1 MTNNPCFE
9 AASSWKAARALL
21 TFQPRH
27 PKHTAGLHRQS
38 MRVHVRDHKL
48 REVPVE
54 DRTLEVHY
62 GAFVLS
68 QSRKGAEEAR
78 RLALSVRYGQAP
90 REAQIAGHAAR
101 VYELGPEPDPGDI
114 DGRTPAVVTWQDGEM
129 FFLIASG
136 EMSSGDLV
144 RIAESMYE

>member
-27 PKHTAGLHRQS
+27 PKHTRRQS

-54 DRTLEVHY
+54 ERTLEVHY